1 MDRDATGDYR
11 LVRATAQVNGI
22 RLHYVLE
29 GQGPLVVLLH
39 GWPQTWYCWRKV
51 IAPLADGHTVLV
63 PDLRGYGQSDK
74 PPAGYD
80 KRTMAEDVRALAGHL
95 GHSRI
100 ALLAGHDR
108 GARVAHRYALD
119 HPGEVERLAVLDIV
133 PTREMFARADA
144 TVARGYWHW
153 LFHLQPDLPELLVGP
168 NIEAYLRW
176 FFERWTAN
184 RPAVEEAVPEYVH
197 AFSAPG
203 ALRAGF
209 DDYRATS
216 PTTSTP
222 TRPAPEPAS
231 AWPSSA
237 PDPLSW
243 AVMTPLRRLWRAA
256 SPLSGR
262 RLVARAARQHQ
273 GAYPALKATPPNW
286 SKASATPG
294 TPGLFW
300 VNSWPPVA
308 VSPPAEPGI
317 TLTAPAPCALPTA
330 SSGAPAARSSK
341 PSLLKS
347 PAANEEPN

>member
-1 MDRDATGDYR
+1 MTVRLLGTEPKRTSSQYLWMVGNRAALDRDATGHNR
-11 LVRATAQVNGI
+11 PVRATAQVNGI

-119 HPGEVERLAVLDIV
+119 HPGEVERLAVLDVV

-184 RPAVEEAVPEYVH
+184 RPAVEEAVPEYVR

-209 DDYRATS
+209 DDYRATF
-216 PTTSTP
+216 PDDLD
-222 TRPAPEPAS
+222 ADEAS
-231 AWPSSA
+231 AA
-237 PDPLSW
+237 AGQRL
-243 AVMTPLRRLWRAA
+243 AFLRA
-256 SPLSGR
+256 
-262 RLVARAARQHQ
+262 
-273 GAYPALKATPPNW
+273 
-286 SKASATPG
+286 
-294 TPGLFW
+294 
-300 VNSWPPVA
+300 
-308 VSPPAEPGI
+308 
-317 TLTAPAPCALPTA
+317 
-330 SSGAPAARSSK
+330 
-341 PSLLKS
+341 
-347 PAANEEPN
+347 

>member
-1 MDRDATGDYR
+1 M
-11 LVRATAQVNGI
+11 RATAQVNGI

-133 PTREMFARADA
+133 PTREVFARADA
-144 TVARGYWHW
+144 TVASGYWHG
-153 LFHLQPDLPELLVGP
+153 LVHRQPDLPELLVGP

-184 RPAVEEAVPEYVH
+184 RPAVEEAVPEYVR

-209 DDYRATS
+209 DDYRATF
-216 PTTSTP
+216 PDDLD
-222 TRPAPEPAS
+222 ADEAS
-231 AWPSSA
+231 AAAGQRLAMPVLALWGDSGLPSRLPVLDIWRGYA
-237 PDPLSW
+237 DDVRGQAVAGCGHFLPEERPDEVAGQLL
-243 AVMTPLRRLWRAA
+243 AFLRA
-256 SPLSGR
+256 
-262 RLVARAARQHQ
+262 
-273 GAYPALKATPPNW
+273 
-286 SKASATPG
+286 
-294 TPGLFW
+294 
-300 VNSWPPVA
+300 
-308 VSPPAEPGI
+308 
-317 TLTAPAPCALPTA
+317 
-330 SSGAPAARSSK
+330 
-341 PSLLKS
+341 
-347 PAANEEPN
+347 

>member
-1 MDRDATGDYR
+1 MIVRLLGTEPKRTSSQNLWMVGNRAALDRDATGHNR

-119 HPGEVERLAVLDIV
+119 HPGEVERLAVLDVV

-184 RPAVEEAVPEYVH
+184 RPAVEEAVPEYVR

-209 DDYRATS
+209 DDYRATF
-216 PTTSTP
+216 PDDLD
-222 TRPAPEPAS
+222 ADEAS
-231 AWPSSA
+231 AGA
-237 PDPLSW
+237 GQRL
-243 AVMTPLRRLWRAA
+243 AFLRD
-256 SPLSGR
+256 
-262 RLVARAARQHQ
+262 
-273 GAYPALKATPPNW
+273 
-286 SKASATPG
+286 
-294 TPGLFW
+294 
-300 VNSWPPVA
+300 
-308 VSPPAEPGI
+308 
-317 TLTAPAPCALPTA
+317 
-330 SSGAPAARSSK
+330 
-341 PSLLKS
+341 
-347 PAANEEPN
+347 